1 MTTNQAVGAMEILK
15 LNYKALRAVFAV
27 LVISVSASACTTKL
41 AYNFLDW
48 GLYWEL
54 KEYVKFNQ
62 DQRLL
67 VKDEISQLINWHRR
81 DELPQYA
88 DQLEELSIGLESRMN
103 VEQLEFVYENF
114 KSSWQRVVIKTLPAA
129 VNIISD
135 LNDQQVNS
143 FFEML
148 IEKEAHDAKDIK
160 NGTNIRIIE
169 ERERYIKKKIVGVIG
184 QLNNEQNI
192 LITRWAG
199 SMGPT
204 KELSLIQAI
213 QWRTKM
219 QSAMAERHN
228 KKELKKHLIVLF
240 ANPDQLRPANYR
252 QIIDKN
258 RRLILQLI
266 FDLNQ
271 TLTNQ
276 QRSKLVKKLNEFA
289 KDFRDL
295 SN

>member
-1 MTTNQAVGAMEILK
+1 MEILK

-27 LVISVSASACTTKL
+27 LVISVSASGCTTKL

-88 DQLEELSIGLESRMN
+88 DQLEELSIGLESGIN
-103 VEQLEFVYENF
+103 VEELEFIYKNL
-114 KSSWQRVVIKTLPAA
+114 KSSWQRIVIKTLPAA

-135 LNDQQVNS
+135 MNDQQVNS

-148 IEKEAHDAKDIK
+148 IEKEVDDAKDIE
-160 NGTNIRIIE
+160 NGTNIRTIE
-169 ERERYIKKKIVGVIG
+169 QRELYVKKKIVGVIG
-184 QLNNEQNI
+184 KLNNEQNI

-199 SMGPT
+199 SMSPT

-213 QWRTKM
+213 QWRTTM
-219 QSAMAERHN
+219 QSAMADRQN
-228 KKELKKHLIVLF
+228 KKKLKKHLIVLF
-240 ANPDQLRPANYR
+240 ANPDQLRSANYR

-258 RRLILQLI
+258 RRLVLQLI

-271 TLTNQ
+271 TLTIQ
-276 QRSKLVKKLNEFA
+276 QRSKLVKKLNDFV